1 MVDCI
6 LAYAATVLV
15 DKMTDPKSA
24 EGREMLD
31 LVKAD
36 ARASK
41 QILLLAHLCA
51 SSLQI
56 DMHECMVLYWCHLT
70 GGSLAYLTCP
80 SRSWK
85 WIKTMH
91 SSVMKASLSAMQ
103 VCKDRRCKPCFPQ
116 ARAAEATV
124 QCY

>member
-56 DMHECMVLYWCHLT
+56 DVHECMVLYWCHLT

-80 SRSWK
+80 QQIMEMDKNNAFFSHESFAGCHAGMQRQ
-85 WIKTMH
+85 TLQALL
-91 SSVMKASLSAMQ
+91 SSGES
-103 VCKDRRCKPCFPQ
+103 C
-116 ARAAEATV
+116 
-124 QCY
+124 

>member
-1 MVDCI
+1 MNFIYHQGAISTNFSNHAHTLKDTCCFPGELWTSADMVDCI

-51 SSLQI
+51 SSLT
-56 DMHECMVLYWCHLT
+56 CMSAWCFIGAISPGVHLH
-70 GGSLAYLTCP
+70 
-80 SRSWK
+80 
-85 WIKTMH
+85 I
-91 SSVMKASLSAMQ
+91 
-103 VCKDRRCKPCFPQ
+103 
-116 ARAAEATV
+116 
-124 QCY
+124 

>member
-15 DKMTDPKSA
+15 DKMTDPKST

-41 QILLLAHLCA
+41 QFLLLAHLYA
-51 SSLQI
+51 PSLLT
-56 DMHECMVLYWCHLT
+56 EVVRYCM
-70 GGSLAYLTCP
+70 A
-80 SRSWK
+80 
-85 WIKTMH
+85 
-91 SSVMKASLSAMQ
+91 
-103 VCKDRRCKPCFPQ
+103 PCLH
-116 ARAAEATV
+116 
-124 QCY
+124 